1 MLTKA
6 CTKCGVEKGVD
17 QFSRRLLSKDGLQPL
32 CKQCVMLYK
41 KQYYAQNKDVVSTK
55 GKIYRTANAA
65 IIKAREKLYHEK
77 NKDKIRQKKKE
88 YREKNRDATLTKKK
102 EHYRANREA
111 ILIQSRVYREVNKE
125 TIAEKRS
132 AYQKANR
139 HIGNATNARRKALKR
154 HATPAW
160 ADKEAI
166 DSLYLIA
173 AINRERGLDL
183 HVDHIVP
190 LQSNIVC
197 GLHCEA
203 NLKLMLA
210 SDNIRKNNRYWPDM
224 P

>member
-6 CTKCGVEKGVD
+6 CTKCGVEKGVG
-17 QFSRRLLSKDGLQPL
+17 QFSQRLLSKDGLQPL

-41 KQYYAQNKDVVSTK
+41 KQHYAQNKDVINAK
-55 GKIYRTANAA
+55 GKIYRTTNADV
-65 IIKAREKLYHEK
+65 IKVREKLSKEK
-77 NKDKIRQKKKE
+77 NKDKIRQQRKE
-88 YREKNRDATLTKKK
+88 YREKNKDAVLAKKL
-102 EHYRANREA
+102 EYYRANREA
-111 ILIQSRVYREVNKE
+111 ILIRNRAYREVNKE

-210 SDNIRKNNRYWPDM
+210 SDNIRKNNRHWPDM